1 MMVNKSNNFRVMVI
15 AAVSGAVLFGGSLV
29 MTRVAMAAT
38 AIQLQSQDIQL
49 PGAGRA
55 YVGQGADVLNQNC
68 ALCHSPT
75 FVNTQPAL
83 SAAAWQT
90 EVLKM
95 KNVFGAPIA
104 PESVPVIV
112 KVLLERHGTPTG
124 QVDKAPSAAGASG

>member
-1 MMVNKSNNFRVMVI
+1 MIAGKSYLMPAL
-15 AAVSGAVLFGGSLV
+15 AASALV
-29 MTRVAMAAT
+29 MILSGSYFLAIRAASAAT
-38 AIQLQSQDIQL
+38 VIQLQSQDIKL
-49 PGAGRA
+49 PGPGTA
-55 YVGQGADVLNQNC
+55 YTGQGADVLNQNC

-83 SAAAWQT
+83 SAAAWQA

-104 PESVPVIV
+104 VDSVPVIV

-124 QVDKAPSAAGASG
+124 PAEKAPSSAGASG